1 VSALLEIEGLRVSV
15 PGNGQPRVVV
25 GPVDLSIAAGESV
38 GLVGESGAGKTM
50 TARAV
55 LRLLP
60 PGARAEGSVQ
70 FDGRDVLAM
79 SPAELRA
86 YRAGQAAI
94 VFQDPR
100 AHTNPLR
107 TVGDY
112 LTEGLRLNQGLP
124 ERASR
129 ERARQLES
137 RLKEK
142 IRLHLEAEFADAQ
155 VLREAA

>member
-1 VSALLEIEGLRVSV
+1 MSALLEIEGLRVSV
-15 PGNGQPRVVV
+15 PGNGRPRVVV

-60 PGARAEGSVQ
+60 PGARAEGSVR

-94 VFQDPR
+94 VF
-100 AHTNPLR
+100 
-107 TVGDY
+107 
-112 LTEGLRLNQGLP
+112 
-124 ERASR
+124 
-129 ERARQLES
+129 
-137 RLKEK
+137 
-142 IRLHLEAEFADAQ
+142 
-155 VLREAA
+155 